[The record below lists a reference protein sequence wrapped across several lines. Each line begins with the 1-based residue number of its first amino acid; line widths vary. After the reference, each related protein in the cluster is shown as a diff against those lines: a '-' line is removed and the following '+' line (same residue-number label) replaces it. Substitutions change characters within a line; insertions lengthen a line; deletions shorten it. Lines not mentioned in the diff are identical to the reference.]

1 MSELLFTDTVTIYNR
16 YGDTWKRTVLEG
28 VQWKEKYEH
37 AIADN
42 GALQVARYVSVTVP
56 FRSGYVP
63 AKNYQGDGFT
73 FGLGNQDF
81 IIYGDV
87 PELITGSKS
96 LSDLRKKCDVL
107 TVCAVAD
114 NTNRANLKH
123 WRVTAK

>member
-1 MSELLFTDTVTIYNR
+1 MSELLFTDTVTIYNKC
-16 YGDTWKRTVLEG
+16 GDTWERTVLEG
-28 VQWKEKYEH
+28 VQWKEKHEQS
-37 AIADN
+37 IADN
-42 GALQVARYVSVTVP
+42 GTLQIARYVSVTVP

-87 PELITGSKS
+87 AEPITGSKS
-96 LSDLRKKCDVL
+96 LSDLRKNRDVL
-107 TVCAVAD
+107 TICAVSD
-114 NTNRANLKH
+114 NTNRASLKH